1 MRGTGEAQNHG
12 CHGKTMLFAMLDTAP
27 RRVICP
33 TRRRHRNSELLQF
46 LRTIK
51 ANRLAGLVCSTGR
64 CTTRTRTGRTRRLQS
79 EGGWHSMQSFMCI
92 SSRVVLA
99 GPNRLRAGLQGY
111 RVTGLPR
118 TTVCAARTH
127 RRAWTNART
136 AHRLVQSPI
145 WIGRGW
151 RATTVSVWASGRSNG
166 RCAAC
171 CESARPCRLG
181 ITACPG
187 RTGQAAGACQ
197 RRRRSISDQSRT
209 QQQCRSLWAPDQP

>member
-1 MRGTGEAQNHG
+1 
-12 CHGKTMLFAMLDTAP
+12 MLFAVLDTAP

-111 RVTGLPR
+111 RVAEDHCVRRKDTSARLDECKNGAQVGAITDLDWARLARHDSVGLGIGTQQRSMRCLLRIRPTVPSWHYCLPR
-118 TTVCAARTH
+118 SH
-127 RRAWTNART
+127 RASSWRLPATAQKHQRPIPNAT
-136 AHRLVQSPI
+136 AMPQP
-145 WIGRGW
+145 
-151 RATTVSVWASGRSNG
+151 
-166 RCAAC
+166 
-171 CESARPCRLG
+171 LG
-181 ITACPG
+181 A
-187 RTGQAAGACQ
+187 
-197 RRRRSISDQSRT
+197 
-209 QQQCRSLWAPDQP
+209 

>member
-1 MRGTGEAQNHG
+1 MKCNAFPGFSSPVLLSQKLIETVERAQHAALNAWHRGSAKPWVPWQNHAI
-12 CHGKTMLFAMLDTAP
+12 AMLDTAP

-79 EGGWHSMQSFMCI
+79 EGGWHSMPSFMCI

-111 RVTGLPR
+111 RVTGLQGCRGPL
-118 TTVCAARTH
+118 CAPQGH
-127 RRAWTNART
+127 
-136 AHRLVQSPI
+136 
-145 WIGRGW
+145 IG
-151 RATTVSVWASGRSNG
+151 APGRMQ
-166 RCAAC
+166 
-171 CESARPCRLG
+171 EQRLG
-181 ITACPG
+181 WCNHRSG
-187 RTGQAAGACQ
+187 LGAAGA
-197 RRRRSISDQSRT
+197 
-209 QQQCRSLWAPDQP
+209 P

>member
-1 MRGTGEAQNHG
+1 
-12 CHGKTMLFAMLDTAP
+12 MLFAVLDTAP

-51 ANRLAGLVCSTGR
+51 ALVTHNQKTHRAHRAHKAPAIRRWEALHAKLHVHFKLGCACRPQSAAG
-64 CTTRTRTGRTRRLQS
+64 
-79 EGGWHSMQSFMCI
+79 W
-92 SSRVVLA
+92 
-99 GPNRLRAGLQGY
+99 
-111 RVTGLPR
+111 VTGLPR
-118 TTVCAARTH
+118 TPVCAARTH

-136 AHRLVQSPI
+136 ALGLVQSPI

-151 RATTVSVWASGRSNG
+151 RAMTASVWASGRSNG
-166 RCAAC
+166 RRAAC

>member
-1 MRGTGEAQNHG
+1 MHNQNTHRAHQAPAIRRWMALHAKLHVHFKPG
-12 CHGKTMLFAMLDTAP
+12 CACRP
-27 RRVICP
+27 
-33 TRRRHRNSELLQF
+33 
-46 LRTIK
+46 
-51 ANRLAGLVCSTGR
+51 
-64 CTTRTRTGRTRRLQS
+64 QS
-79 EGGWHSMQSFMCI
+79 AACW
-92 SSRVVLA
+92 VT
-99 GPNRLRAGLQGY
+99 GLQGY

-136 AHRLVQSPI
+136 ALGLVQSPI

-151 RATTVSVWASGRSNG
+151 RAMTASVWASGRSNG

-209 QQQCRSLWAPDQP
+209 QQQCRSLWPPDQP